1 MSEKTKTIEVPE
13 GAGVYEFTPVIEV
26 CGECMGTGKE
36 SGMLGSRRCALCNG
50 SGRIVKTKKVIID
63 IKPFE

>member
-1 MSEKTKTIEVPE
+1 MSETKTIAIPK
-13 GAGVYEFTPVIEV
+13 GANVYEFTPKIEV
-26 CGECMGTGKE
+26 CGECEGKGFANRE
-36 SGMLGSRRCALCNG
+36 LCPMCNG